1 MWENSICVK
10 ALKKHGTSVSEYG
23 RADCVP
29 KIIVA
34 FVTLSILTAR
44 KKNFAKIATCENH
57 Q

>member
-1 MWENSICVK
+1 MWQNSIYVK
-10 ALKKHGTSVSEYG
+10 ALKKHGTSVSKYG

-34 FVTLSILTAR
+34 FVTLSILTVW
-44 KKNFAKIATCENH
+44 KTNFAKLAMCENH